1 MVRSCDVYIGLIG
14 LRYGSPV
21 RDRPDVSYTELE
33 FDTATEAGLQ
43 RLIFMLDVDAAVP
56 IPPARLLDN
65 ELDRQVRQREFRAKL
80 LDAGLTVSVF
90 SSPEG
95 LQLEVLHALQSRPAA
110 VAGIAESQVVAG
122 EIPREPPGYVT
133 REVLGRLGDAAE
145 RGTAASCVVIG
156 LRGVGKTQLAAAYAR
171 ARVSDGWPLVGWV
184 NAESPEV
191 LLAGLARVA
200 GRLGVADPEGDSAE
214 SARRLREHLD
224 TTTRPG
230 LVVFDNAADPDV
242 LRPFL
247 LAAGNVQ
254 VVITTTHRAIA
265 DLGVA
270 VDVPVFTRAESAGYL
285 AARTGLTDAAG
296 ADEVAAELGDLPL
309 ALAQA
314 AAAISGQHLGYQ
326 QYLARLG
333 RVPVSSLL
341 GRVPGGGYPL
351 PLASAL
357 LLSIE
362 AVQDADQDGLAG
374 RLLRVVAV
382 LSPDGVRRGLLAGL
396 AGGDQ
401 AARETALD
409 EAAQRC
415 VAGSLLTWSV
425 TGDQL

>member
-1 MVRSCDVYIGLIG
+1 MSL
-14 LRYGSPV
+14 
-21 RDRPDVSYTELE
+21 
-33 FDTATEAGLQ
+33 
-43 RLIFMLDVDAAVP
+43 
-56 IPPARLLDN
+56 ARCSGG
-65 ELDRQVRQREFRAKL
+65 F
-80 LDAGLTVSVF
+80 
-90 SSPEG
+90 
-95 LQLEVLHALQSRPAA
+95 
-110 VAGIAESQVVAG
+110 
-122 EIPREPPGYVT
+122 
-133 REVLGRLGDAAE
+133 GDAAE